1 MRSKTQTK
9 GSLFSLISLPA
20 VKNFIIILGVVVALL
35 VGFFTLHA
43 GVEPGSEPGSGLSIE
58 PGRFALLSS
67 GGVAV
72 AAVDPENLEVS
83 FQPEVLVY
91 DKNFE
96 LILSANLSTIS
107 PYEREHVQRLLNVCD
122 LLLVNEN
129 TSIYRLDK

>member
-9 GSLFSLISLPA
+9 GSFFSLISLPA

-43 GVEPGSEPGSGLSIE
+43 GVVLGAEPGSEPGIE

-67 GGVAV
+67 GGVNV
-72 AAVDPENLEVS
+72 ADVDPENLEVIL
-83 FQPEVLVY
+83 QPEVLIY
-91 DKNFE
+91 GKNFE
-96 LILSANLSTIS
+96 LILSANLATIS